1 MANQYDFFNLMK
13 AGGYNPMDGGI
24 TTNQM
29 DIFKTLGLIN
39 NVNKNKQAIEKMNKP
54 FGMIGNSAQTDMPLA
69 NIQNNNPSL
78 PVAKKPS
85 NNLKQQQLGNMLLAL
100 SDIYGGRN
108 PNPGMMQ
115 RSQMMMEQ
123 RNAAK
128 KEADIESFLS
138 TPEGSK
144 YRQAYEL
151 KDLLGID
158 VSKTNDGTSLM
169 QNAQALAAKRKR
181 YAGMSPEEKALPDGL
196 LLAQE
201 IRDFEGLGGVLKYD
215 AETEFNKNRA
225 GEAGKQG
232 RDFSDGPLTTGQIAT
247 DKGFATFYKDYLSKG
262 RGAKNV
268 ANVERLDDAKEIMK
282 YAAKNGIA
290 ISSVPFSLVA
300 QRPSLSAFFSPEGV
314 MAQERV
320 ASVIQ
325 QSLKEILGGQF
336 AEREGIALIQ
346 RGYNPA
352 LNPEENLERLLDLEA
367 QVLQIVESEQDAV
380 EYYENNKKSLDGYK
394 GKRYTSDDFVRD
406 LRKDYT
412 MDVIDMSDQDI
423 EDAYMSAGEGSIWME
438 TLTKEINRRADKR
451 R

>member
-1 MANQYDFFNLMK
+1 MSIFNNNKLDPFGTNSLFDDINK
-13 AGGYNPMDGGI
+13 
-24 TTNQM
+24 TNQQ
-29 DIFKTLGLIN
+29 IN
-39 NVNKNKQAIEKMNKP
+39 SMNLPQPKPKNPYRQ
-54 FGMIGNSAQTDMPLA
+54 Q
-69 NIQNNNPSL
+69 NI
-78 PVAKKPS
+78 
-85 NNLKQQQLGNMLLAL
+85 GNMLLAF
-100 SDIYGGRN
+100 SDVLKGRD
-108 PNPGMMQ
+108 PSAGVMQ
-115 RSQMMMEQ
+115 RTAMLDAQ
-123 RNAAK
+123 K
-128 KEADIESFLS
+128 KEAERKADIEAYLN

-151 KDLLGID
+151 KDKLGID
-158 VSKTNDGTSLM
+158 VSKSGNDGTSLM
-169 QNAQALAAKRKR
+169 QNTQALATKRKR
-181 YAGMSPEEKALPDGL
+181 YAEMTPEEKESVEGKL
-196 LLAQE
+196 LLQE
-201 IRDFEGLGGVLKYD
+201 INDFAGLGGALKYD
-215 AETEFNKNRA
+215 AETEFKKNRA

-262 RGAKNV
+262 RGAKNI
-268 ANVERLDDAKEIMK
+268 AKVERLDDAKEIIK
-282 YAAKNGIA
+282 YAAKKKIP

-300 QRPSLSAFFSPEGV
+300 QRPSLSALFSPEGV

-380 EYYENNKKSLDGYK
+380 EYYENNKKSLAGYK
-394 GKRYTSDDFVRD
+394 GKRYTSNDFVRD

-451 R
+451 RP

>member
-1 MANQYDFFNLMK
+1 MAIYDFN
-13 AGGYNPMDGGI
+13 NPMGL
-24 TTNQM
+24 
-29 DIFKTLGLIN
+29 LG
-39 NVNKNKQAIEKMNKP
+39 V
-54 FGMIGNSAQTDMPLA
+54 
-69 NIQNNNPSL
+69 NNNPTGSL
-78 PVAKKPS
+78 GLDMAPILEARAKQAKEEEDKRKRAEQSLKLQNLADTFRMVNANKSGNTQGVALYSERLANRRAQEAARLKK
-85 NNLKQQQLGNMLLAL
+85 LADKKKRDDL
-100 SDIYGGRN
+100 YNSLN
-108 PNPGMMQ
+108 PNQKMIFDM
-115 RSQMMMEQ
+115 
-123 RNAAK
+123 
-128 KEADIESFLS
+128 KEAGMPDSYIKSQFYPDPS
-138 TPEGSK
+138 G
-144 YRQAYEL
+144 
-151 KDLLGID
+151 
-158 VSKTNDGTSLM
+158 NDGTSLM

-181 YAGMSPEEKALPDGL
+181 YANMSEAEKISKDGVL
-196 LLAQE
+196 LLQE
-201 IRDFEGLGGVLKYD
+201 INDFAGLGGALKYD
-215 AETEFNKNRA
+215 AETEYEKNRA
-225 GEAGKQG
+225 AESGKQG
-232 RDFSDGPLTTGQIAT
+232 VSFGEGPLTTGQVAT

-282 YAAKNGIA
+282 YAAKNGIP

-380 EYYENNKKSLDGYK
+380 EYYENNNMSLRGYK
-394 GKRYTSDDFVRD
+394 GKRYTADDFIRD

-412 MDVIDMSDQDI
+412 IDVIKLTDQDI

-438 TLTKEINRRADKR
+438 TLTKEINRRADKKR
-451 R
+451 K